1 MKRITTRFNDL
12 EEVELESFKKQHHIE
27 NDSEAI
33 KAAVSF
39 ANRYIKNVTEL
50 FFGHDYDI
58 ILQRK
63 RKSRK
68 ADRIVY

>member
-12 EEVELESFKKQHHIE
+12 EELDLELFKKQFHID

-33 KAAVSF
+33 KLALYF
-39 ANRYIKNVTEL
+39 GKNYIKNVTGL
-50 FFGHDYDI
+50 FFGVDYEI

-63 RKSRK
+63 RKSKETDRK
-68 ADRIVY
+68 VW